1 MWTKPYGMKE
11 GFLIGGG
18 LIIAGLM
25 LELSVGPVGWD
36 AFLYINYHRP
46 CCVIQLYSDDVD
58 ILGASA
64 TSYNG
69 RDAPVVFVLPAAGG
83 HHRRL

>member
-25 LELSVGPVGWD
+25 LDTPSHYDGLQLLLVWSYSVQ
-36 AFLYINYHRP
+36 IK
-46 CCVIQLYSDDVD
+46 
-58 ILGASA
+58 
-64 TSYNG
+64 
-69 RDAPVVFVLPAAGG
+69 
-83 HHRRL
+83 